1 MEKINIV
8 IIGAG
13 RIGKRHAEHASKFGN
28 LVAVCDNDVVK
39 SNELSNKYNCHSFDS
54 IEKLIKSNISIDIA
68 AICTPNGLHAEHSI
82 LLLNNKINVLCEKPM
97 ALSASDCYNMIL
109 ASEQNNKRLFIVKQN
124 RFNPPVLKLKELI
137 DNNSLG
143 NIFSFQL
150 SCFWNRNDEYYDNS
164 WKGSL
169 DLDGGT
175 LYTQFSHFL
184 DLLVWMLGDVIDIEA
199 FGENFNHK
207 NIIEFE
213 DTGVIILKFKNGV
226 IGTVNY
232 TVNSYDKNM
241 EGSLTMFGEK
251 GTMKI
256 GGQYLNEIEY
266 FSIEGLEE
274 IKITKGNKPNN
285 YGKYFGSMSNHGLI
299 YENLV
304 STLSNQTQINTS
316 SIEGMKTVSTIEKI
330 YEKIRKAN

>member
-1 MEKINIV
+1 MKIEKLNIA

-13 RIGKRHAEHASKFGN
+13 RIGIRHAEHASKFGN
-28 LVAVCDNDVVK
+28 LVAISDNIESK
-39 SNELSNKYNCHSFDS
+39 SLELATKYNCKSFSS
-54 IEKLIKSNISIDIA
+54 IEKLTKSGLKVDIA
-68 AICTPNGLHAEHSI
+68 AVCTPNGLHAEHSI

-109 ASEQNNKRLFIVKQN
+109 ASERNNKRLFIVKQN
-124 RFNPPVLKLKELI
+124 RFNPPVSKLKELI

-150 SCFWNRNDEYYDNS
+150 SCFWNRNNNYYDNS

-175 LYTQFSHFL
+175 LFTQFSHFL
-184 DLLVWMLGDVIDIEA
+184 DLLVWMLGDVLDVEA
-199 FGENFNHK
+199 FADNFNHK
-207 NIIEFE
+207 DIIEFE

-251 GTMKI
+251 GTVKI

-266 FSIEGLEE
+266 FSINGFDE
-274 IKITKGNKPNN
+274 IKIDKGNKPNN
-285 YGKYFGSMSNHGLI
+285 YGTYFGSMSNHGLI
-299 YENLV
+299 YENM
-304 STLSNQTQINTS
+304 LSALQNNTQISTS
-316 SIEGMKTVSTIEKI
+316 SIEGLRTVDLIERI
-330 YEKIRKAN
+330 YEKIRN

>member
-1 MEKINIV
+1 MKKINIA

-13 RIGKRHAEHASKFGN
+13 RIGIRHAEHASKYGN
-28 LVAVCDNDVVK
+28 LVAICDNIEAK
-39 SNELSNKYNCHSFDS
+39 SKELSIKYNCKSFDS
-54 IEKLIKSNISIDIA
+54 IKKLIQSGIKVDVA

-82 LLLNNKINVLCEKPM
+82 FFLENKINVLCEKPM
-97 ALSASDCYNMIL
+97 ALSTSDCYNMIL
-109 ASEQNNKRLFIVKQN
+109 SAEQNNKRLFIIKQN
-124 RFNPPVLKLKELI
+124 RFNPPVSKLKQLI

-143 NIFSFQL
+143 KIFSFQL
-150 SCFWNRNDEYYDNS
+150 SCFWNRNNEYYNDS

-175 LYTQFSHFL
+175 LFTQFSHFL
-184 DLLVWMLGDVIDIEA
+184 DLLVWMLGDVVDVEA
-199 FGENFNHK
+199 FAENFNHK

-213 DTGVIILKFKNGV
+213 DTGVIILKFRNGT

-251 GTMKI
+251 GTIKI

-266 FSIEGLEE
+266 FSIEGLDE
-274 IKITKGNKPNN
+274 IKINKGNKPNN
-285 YGKYFGSMSNHGLI
+285 YGKYFGSMSNHGMI
-299 YENLV
+299 YENLI

-316 SIEGMKTVSTIEKI
+316 SIEGLKTVDIIEKI
-330 YEKIRKAN
+330 YEKIRN